1 MKRKPIISML
11 LFFVAAVSSYSQDTF
26 SYSKILYEYDSFIYD
41 ELYLASM
48 ESGSVWLSYKKPVS
62 LAELKLG
69 FEEINQTVI
78 SEEGLRIY
86 ENLYKSV
93 YDNNALFLRGIF
105 AFDINLKL
113 ALQAQYLHNGEK
125 EPQINKFTRYNKAPE
140 LIALPFEFY
149 FSKYCYGYCVP
160 VLEKN
165 FSGFNLSYPYTNL
178 PLAQNAIDYHFPK
191 KAGFSIGNSFFN
203 LLMGRGG
210 LNAGKPLSGGM
221 RIGNTAD
228 RLDFVNAALFCKY
241 VKLDMT
247 IAELEPTRFFITH
260 EISIR
265 PVKQISITL
274 HEGIMLDSVFDPK
287 FLNPFMAFH
296 NYAPWNQPYIKHE
309 NDEDSIG
316 CQLGFDI
323 NIVPVKN
330 LRIYGQFGMN
340 QLQTPSELKGG
351 ANNIPNSMGGL
362 AGIEYTVPLKPAH
375 LTFTAEFM
383 YADPWLYIGHA
394 GKSNSF
400 YTTRKEIVYAS
411 KTYEDSEIKNWVTNP
426 NGPDTIAVFFKAD
439 FNAPRKYRASF
450 SYTFLCKGENEEIF
464 FKKADK
470 KYYPSNFP
478 KEEGVKM
485 AKWKTPTGNPAY
497 FHTLE
502 LEAYYN
508 IIKNL
513 DLTGSISWTIAHG
526 KVKGHAVYFS
536 TGISY
541 SVR

>member
-1 MKRKPIISML
+1 MVRKHIVSLL
-11 LFFVAAVSSYSQDTF
+11 LFFFIIVVSYPQDLS
-26 SYSKILYEYDSFIYD
+26 SYSKIVYEYDSYIYD
-41 ELYLASM
+41 ELYFASM

-62 LAELKLG
+62 YAELKLG
-69 FEEINQTVI
+69 FDEINTAAI
-78 SEEGLRIY
+78 SEKGLTIY
-86 ENLYKSV
+86 ENLNKSFHN
-93 YDNNALFLRGIF
+93 NNALFSRGIF

-113 ALQAQYLHNGEK
+113 ALQAQYLYNGKK
-125 EPQINKFTRYNKAPE
+125 EPQIHKFTRYNKAPE
-140 LIALPFEFY
+140 VIAIPLEFY

-165 FSGFNLSYPYTNL
+165 FSAFNLSYPYTNL

-191 KAGFSIGNSFFN
+191 KAGFSVGNSFFN
-203 LLMGRGG
+203 LHIGRGRI
-210 LNAGKPLSGGM
+210 NTGKTLSGGM
-221 RIGNTAD
+221 LIGDTAD

-265 PVKQISITL
+265 PIKQIAITL

-296 NYAPWNQPYIKHE
+296 NYAPWKQPYLKHE
-309 NDEDSIG
+309 HDEDSIG

-340 QLQTPSELKGG
+340 QFQTASELKSG

-362 AGIEYTVPLKPAH
+362 AGIEYTVPLKPAY
-375 LTFTAEFM
+375 LTFTAECM
-383 YADPWLYIGHA
+383 YSDPWLYIGHA
-394 GKSNSF
+394 GKANSF

-411 KTYEDSEIKNWVTNP
+411 KTYDDSEIKNWVTNP
-426 NGPDTIAVFFKAD
+426 HGPDTIAVFLKTD
-439 FNAPRKYRASF
+439 FNAPHKYRVSLT
-450 SYTFLCKGENEEIF
+450 YTFLCKGENEELF
-464 FKKADK
+464 LNADK
-470 KYYPSNFP
+470 KWYPTHFP
-478 KEEGVKM
+478 KDEGIQM

-497 FHTLE
+497 FHTLQ
-502 LEAYYN
+502 LEGFYN

-513 DLTGSISWTIAHG
+513 DLNASIQWTIAHG
-526 KVKGHAVYFS
+526 KVKGHSVYFS
-536 TGISY
+536 TGLSY